1 MTGLFRD
8 DTVLMYPQV
17 PAADEETGGRL
28 SDRLSIGAVALF
40 SLFSKLS
47 LALWVRV
54 HNPGAAVSPDT
65 PGYSAVALNFLHHGV
80 FSRSA
85 GPPFAFEA
93 KRPPGFPAVLA
104 VIYGIFGTSPFWVA
118 AVQAV
123 LATLTILLTYQIG
136 KMMFGRTVG
145 LIAAAAL
152 CLDPVSVGMSQVV
165 LSETTYVLLTL
176 LGVWFVVDPKHSS
189 HPWQLG
195 LAGLA
200 LALATLVRP
209 IGYYLPVGIA
219 ILLVI
224 HMSLD
229 RRELRDRGDRYRK
242 AVLDAVAVMVAP
254 LLLVGGWQVFKY
266 SQTGQAQL
274 SAIEGWNMY
283 AYRAAKVLSLAEHR
297 PYDELHREMVDS
309 LNAAGDLNV
318 AGPRF
323 SREGRRIL
331 LLHPRETAVMTVQ
344 SMAAFILAPGASGI
358 AKLFASR
365 DYPGTSLPS
374 EMEQPLT
381 RPEVSRVTGS
391 SRWNEIGVKLFAI
404 AYLVWLYAGVVAGLG
419 LARRADWNRGVLLVV
434 CCIMY
439 FWLLSS
445 GAEVESR
452 FRAPISPMLCL
463 LAAWGWSRVILR
475 RSNPDT
481 GSQPEY

>member
-1 MTGLFRD
+1 MVADSKWKGRA
-8 DTVLMYPQV
+8 DTTARHRISTDLLII
-17 PAADEETGGRL
+17 GIL
-28 SDRLSIGAVALF
+28 SF
-40 SLFSKLS
+40 SLLSKLS

-54 HNPGAAVSPDT
+54 HNPSAAVTPDT
-65 PGYSAVALNFLHHGV
+65 PGYSAIALNLLHHGV

-85 GPPFAFEA
+85 GSPFAFEA

-123 LATLTILLTYQIG
+123 LATLTVLLTYQIG

-176 LGVWFVVDPKHSS
+176 LGVWFVVTGAKRSS
-189 HPWQLG
+189 HLWQFG

-209 IGYYLPVGIA
+209 IGYYLPIGIA

-224 HMSLD
+224 HVSLD
-229 RRELRDRGDRYRK
+229 RRVLRDRGDRCRK
-242 AVLDAVAVMVAP
+242 AVLGAVAVMVAP

-274 SAIEGWNMY
+274 SAVEGWNMY
-283 AYRAAKVLSLAEHR
+283 SYRAAKVLSLAQHR
-297 PYDELHREMVDS
+297 PYEELHREMVDS
-309 LNAAGDLNV
+309 LNAAGDLNA

-323 SREGRRIL
+323 SREGLRIL

-344 SMAAFILAPGASGI
+344 SMGMFFLAPGSTAI

-374 EMEQPLT
+374 EMRQPPT
-381 RPEVSRVTGS
+381 RPEMSRATGS
-391 SRWNEIGVKLFAI
+391 SRWIEMGVKLFAF
-404 AYLVWLYAGVVAGLG
+404 AYLFWLYAGVVAGLG
-419 LARRADWNRGVLLVV
+419 LARRAEWNLGVLLVV
-434 CCIMY
+434 CCIVY
-439 FWLLSS
+439 FWFLSS

-463 LAAWGWSRVILR
+463 LAAWGWTRMRALRSRR
-475 RSNPDT
+475 TTETSRMERS
-481 GSQPEY
+481 